1 MKSIKFFAI
10 VMAAVMSFAACQ
22 KNEPTP
28 SKPDSKLTLKVSAS
42 VYNFTKATD
51 TAFEENDEIGLYMFK
66 GEETYAENHKYTY
79 AAGALTTA
87 EDIAWYEETE
97 VVANITAYY
106 PYSEN
111 AYNGEFTV
119 NADQSSVELYK
130 ASDLLLASAQSAPTK
145 NTVVL
150 PFKHALSK
158 VVVTFDNQLNEEIA
172 NVYFTDLLGKVAVN
186 VNDATVEAT
195 GSTGTIKALKTGEN
209 AWQLIVAPQ
218 TASPK
223 LAVTT
228 ASGKQYTFVLEEAV
242 TFSAGKVSTATNV
255 VLSTETIST
264 SFTPEIEDWVADNEL
279 NFSQNDENV
288 ELPEEEVV
296 VPNVPAEPEN
306 KNVVYL
312 EPDIWKTDDNPRF
325 VVYSW
330 DDKGHAWTDM
340 TDLNGDLIYRAVLPE
355 GHKKLIFCR
364 MNTANLENRWNTDEE
379 NYGDQNSDL
388 YKNRPMWNKTIDLT
402 ISEGN
407 CYKISS
413 WNGQDGNSTG
423 TWKTIEAND

>member
-1 MKSIKFFAI
+1 MKSIKIFAI
-10 VMAAVMSFAACQ
+10 AMAAVMSFAACQ

-66 GEETYAENHKYTY
+66 EGAAYAENHKYTY
-79 AAGALTTA
+79 VGGALTTA
-87 EDIAWYEETE
+87 TDIAWYEEE
-97 VVANITAYY
+97 DVVADITAYY

-130 ASDLLLASAQSAPTK
+130 ASDLLLAFAQSAPTK

-158 VVVTFDNQLNEEIA
+158 VVVSFDNQLNEEIA
-172 NVYFTDLLGKVAVN
+172 NVYFTDLIGKVTLN

-195 GSTGTIKALKTGEN
+195 GSTGTIKALKSGEN
-209 AWQLIVAPQ
+209 TWQLIVAPQ

-228 ASGKQYTFVLEEAV
+228 ASGKQYTFVLEEEV
-242 TFSAGKVSTATNV
+242 TFTAGKVSTATDV
-255 VLSTETIST
+255 VLSTETIYT

-288 ELPEEEVV
+288 EIPEEEEEVV
-296 VPNVPAEPEN
+296 VPNVPAEPTEVKIYLSKDWGWTYLWCWDEAGTQIFN
-306 KNVVYL
+306 GAAWPGTIYHGEEDGYYYWVVPKESVGNTVSLLFAKKTETEEEQSPDYKNVVLSKNLYFHL
-312 EPDIWKTDDNPRF
+312 E
-325 VVYSW
+325 
-330 DDKGHAWTDM
+330 WTEE
-340 TDLNGDLIYRAVLPE
+340 TGVQVI
-355 GHKKLIFCR
+355 
-364 MNTANLENRWNTDEE
+364 LEN
-379 NYGDQNSDL
+379 
-388 YKNRPMWNKTIDLT
+388 K
-402 ISEGN
+402 
-407 CYKISS
+407 
-413 WNGQDGNSTG
+413 
-423 TWKTIEAND
+423 

>member
-1 MKSIKFFAI
+1 MKSIKIFAI
-10 VMAAVMSFAACQ
+10 AMAAVMSFAACQ

-66 GEETYAENHKYTY
+66 EGAAYAENHKYTY
-79 AAGALTTA
+79 VGSALTTA
-87 EDIAWYEETE
+87 TDIAWYEEE
-97 VVANITAYY
+97 DVVADITAYY

-130 ASDLLLASAQSAPTK
+130 ASDLLLAFAQSAPTK

-158 VVVTFDNQLNEEIA
+158 VVVSFDNQLNEEIA
-172 NVYFTDLLGKVAVN
+172 NVYFTDLIGKVTLN

-195 GSTGTIKALKTGEN
+195 GSTGTIKALKSGEN
-209 AWQLIVAPQ
+209 TWQLIVAPQ

-228 ASGKQYTFVLEEAV
+228 ASGKQYTFVLEEEV
-242 TFSAGKVSTATNV
+242 TFTAGKVSTATDV
-255 VLSTETIST
+255 VLSTETIYT

-288 ELPEEEVV
+288 EIPEEEEEVV
-296 VPNVPAEPEN
+296 VPNVPAEPTEVKIYLSKDWGWTYLWCWDEAGTQIFN
-306 KNVVYL
+306 GAAWPGTTYHGEEDGYYYWVVPKESVGNTVSLLFAKKTETEEEQSPDYKNVVLSKNLYFHL
-312 EPDIWKTDDNPRF
+312 E
-325 VVYSW
+325 
-330 DDKGHAWTDM
+330 WTEE
-340 TDLNGDLIYRAVLPE
+340 TGVQVI
-355 GHKKLIFCR
+355 
-364 MNTANLENRWNTDEE
+364 LEN
-379 NYGDQNSDL
+379 
-388 YKNRPMWNKTIDLT
+388 K
-402 ISEGN
+402 
-407 CYKISS
+407 
-413 WNGQDGNSTG
+413 
-423 TWKTIEAND
+423 

>member
-28 SKPDSKLTLKVSAS
+28 SKPDSKLTLNVSAS

-255 VLSTETIST
+255 VLSTETIYT

-288 ELPEEEVV
+288 ELPEEEEEVIE
-296 VPNVPAEPEN
+296 PNVPAEPELTACKLIIRIN
-306 KNVVYL
+306 KNIL
-312 EPDIWKTDDNPRF
+312 DKPDKYI
-325 VVYSW
+325 YAW
-330 DDKGHAWTDM
+330 DANESLLCGGWPGTKSTWIEEKDGYYCYYHNFNVS
-340 TDLNGDLIYRAVLPE
+340 LNGTTINYIINVGD
-355 GHKKLIFCR
+355 GG
-364 MNTANLENRWNTDEE
+364 ANNQTN
-379 NYGDQNSDL
+379 
-388 YKNRPMWNKTIDLT
+388 DLT
-402 ISEGN
+402 VTL
-407 CYKISS
+407 
-413 WNGQDGNSTG
+413 DGAET
-423 TWKTIEAND
+423 TVTIESTDVKK

>member
-1 MKSIKFFAI
+1 MKSIKIFAI
-10 VMAAVMSFAACQ
+10 AMAAVMSFAACQ

-66 GEETYAENHKYTY
+66 EGAAYAENHKYTY
-79 AAGALTTA
+79 VGGALTTA
-87 EDIAWYEETE
+87 TDIAWYEEE
-97 VVANITAYY
+97 DVVADITAYY

-130 ASDLLLASAQSAPTK
+130 ASDLLIASAQSAPTK

-158 VVVTFDNQLNEEIA
+158 VVVSFDNQLNEEIA
-172 NVYFTDLLGKVAVN
+172 NVYFTDLLGKVTLN

-195 GSTGTIKALKTGEN
+195 GSTGTIKALKSGEDT
-209 AWQLIVAPQ
+209 WQLIVAPQ

-228 ASGKQYTFVLEEAV
+228 ASGKQYTFVLEEEV
-242 TFSAGKVSTATNV
+242 TFTAGKVSTATDV
-255 VLSTETIST
+255 VLSTETIYT

-288 ELPEEEVV
+288 EIPEEEEEVV
-296 VPNVPAEPEN
+296 VPNVPAEPTEVKIYLSKDWGWTYLWCWDEAGTQIFN
-306 KNVVYL
+306 GAAWPGTTYHGEEDGYYYWVVPKESVGNTVSLLFAKKTETEEEQSPDYKNVVLSKNLYFHL
-312 EPDIWKTDDNPRF
+312 E
-325 VVYSW
+325 
-330 DDKGHAWTDM
+330 WTEE
-340 TDLNGDLIYRAVLPE
+340 TGVQVI
-355 GHKKLIFCR
+355 
-364 MNTANLENRWNTDEE
+364 LEN
-379 NYGDQNSDL
+379 
-388 YKNRPMWNKTIDLT
+388 K
-402 ISEGN
+402 
-407 CYKISS
+407 
-413 WNGQDGNSTG
+413 
-423 TWKTIEAND
+423 

>member
-1 MKSIKFFAI
+1 MKSIKIFAI
-10 VMAAVMSFAACQ
+10 AMAAVMSFAACQ

-66 GEETYAENHKYTY
+66 EGAAYAENHKYTY
-79 AAGALTTA
+79 VGSALTTA
-87 EDIAWYEETE
+87 TDIAWYEEE
-97 VVANITAYY
+97 DVVADITAYY

-172 NVYFTDLLGKVAVN
+172 NVYFTDLIGKVTLN

-195 GSTGTIKALKTGEN
+195 GSTGTIKALKSGEN
-209 AWQLIVAPQ
+209 TWQLIVAPQ

-228 ASGKQYTFVLEEAV
+228 ASGKQYTFVLEEEV
-242 TFSAGKVSTATNV
+242 TFTAGKVSTATDV
-255 VLSTETIST
+255 VLSTETIYT

-288 ELPEEEVV
+288 EIPEEEEEVV
-296 VPNVPAEPEN
+296 VPNVPAEPTEVKIYLKKDWGWTYLWCWDEAGTQIFMGAAWPGTTYHGEEDGYYYWVVPKESVGN
-306 KNVVYL
+306 TVSLLFAKKTETEEEQSPDYKNVVLSKNLYFYL
-312 EPDIWKTDDNPRF
+312 EYT
-325 VVYSW
+325 
-330 DDKGHAWTDM
+330 
-340 TDLNGDLIYRAVLPE
+340 PE
-355 GHKKLIFCR
+355 TGVQVI
-364 MNTANLENRWNTDEE
+364 LEN
-379 NYGDQNSDL
+379 
-388 YKNRPMWNKTIDLT
+388 K
-402 ISEGN
+402 
-407 CYKISS
+407 
-413 WNGQDGNSTG
+413 
-423 TWKTIEAND
+423 

>member
-1 MKSIKFFAI
+1 MKSIKIFAI
-10 VMAAVMSFAACQ
+10 AMAAVMSFAACQ

-66 GEETYAENHKYTY
+66 EGAAYAENHKYTY
-79 AAGALTTA
+79 VGSALTTA
-87 EDIAWYEETE
+87 TDIAWYEEE
-97 VVANITAYY
+97 DVVADITAYY

-119 NADQSSVELYK
+119 NADQSSAELYK

-158 VVVTFDNQLNEEIA
+158 VVVSFDNQLNEEIA
-172 NVYFTDLLGKVAVN
+172 NVYFTDLLGKVTIN

-195 GSTGTIKALKTGEN
+195 GSTGTIKALKSGEN
-209 AWQLIVAPQ
+209 TWQLIVAPQ

-228 ASGKQYTFVLEEAV
+228 ASGKQYTFVLEEEV
-242 TFSAGKVSTATNV
+242 TFTAGKVSTATDV
-255 VLSTETIST
+255 VLSTETIYT

-288 ELPEEEVV
+288 EIPEEEEEVV
-296 VPNVPAEPEN
+296 VPNVPAEPTEVKIYLSKDWGWTYLWCWDEAGTQIFN
-306 KNVVYL
+306 GAAWPGTTYHGEEDGYYYWVVPKESVGNTVSLLFAKKTETEEEQSPDYKNVVLSKNLYFHL
-312 EPDIWKTDDNPRF
+312 E
-325 VVYSW
+325 
-330 DDKGHAWTDM
+330 WTEE
-340 TDLNGDLIYRAVLPE
+340 TGVQI
-355 GHKKLIFCR
+355 I
-364 MNTANLENRWNTDEE
+364 LEN
-379 NYGDQNSDL
+379 
-388 YKNRPMWNKTIDLT
+388 K
-402 ISEGN
+402 
-407 CYKISS
+407 
-413 WNGQDGNSTG
+413 
-423 TWKTIEAND
+423 

>member
-1 MKSIKFFAI
+1 MKSIKLFAI
-10 VMAAVMSFAACQ
+10 AMAAVMSFAACQ

-66 GEETYAENHKYTY
+66 EGAAYAENHKYTY
-79 AAGALTTA
+79 VGGALTTA
-87 EDIAWYEETE
+87 TDIAWYEEE
-97 VVANITAYY
+97 DVVADITAYY

-172 NVYFTDLLGKVAVN
+172 NVYFTDLIGKVTLN

-195 GSTGTIKALKTGEN
+195 GSTGTIKALKSGEN
-209 AWQLIVAPQ
+209 TWQLIVAPQ

-228 ASGKQYTFVLEEAV
+228 ASGKQYTFVLEEEV
-242 TFSAGKVSTATNV
+242 TFTAGKVSTATDV
-255 VLSTETIST
+255 VLSTETIYT

-288 ELPEEEVV
+288 EIPEEEEVV
-296 VPNVPAEPEN
+296 ENERAIYLKPNSNWTQAN
-306 KNVVYL
+306 A
-312 EPDIWKTDDNPRF
+312 RF
-325 VVYSW
+325 AVYSW
-330 DDKGHAWTDM
+330 DDTGNTWTDM
-340 TDLNGDLIYRAVLPE
+340 TDLNGDGIYKVVIPE
-355 GHKKLIFCR
+355 GHVNFIFCR
-364 MNTANLENRWNTDEE
+364 MDPSKPANEW
-379 NYGDQNSDL
+379 GSKWSQS
-388 YKNRPMWNKTIDLT
+388 IDYT
-402 ISEGN
+402 FPPVGN
-407 CYKISS
+407 CFVMA
-413 WNGQDGNSTG
+413 DGAWDKESADGPWAGNWT
-423 TWKTIEAND
+423 TVEAND